1 MTDKVSA
8 SVVEQKTKLLD
19 FVINYDLSISLDVSG
34 WVWVIVLLIIL
45 IYLAVKVFG
54 SSKIQALELDEAEIG
69 VGNQKLKLKPN
80 IVDSQIAYKIWV
92 ELSTRKIGI
101 PVELDKDV
109 IVEVYNSWYKFFEV
123 TRELIKEIPAS
134 KLKRKETRNI
144 IRLSIDVLNNGVRPH
159 LTDWQARFR
168 RWYEYELTNKDKI
181 NISPQDLQKEYPDYE
196 KLTEDLLNVNR
207 KLIKYR
213 EAMYKLAVGV
223 S

>member
-1 MTDKVSA
+1 MVDKVSA
-8 SVVEQKTKLLD
+8 PVVEQKTKLLD
-19 FVINYDLSISLDVSG
+19 FVVNNDLSVSLDVSG
-34 WVWVIVLLIIL
+34 WVWVIVLFIIL
-45 IYLAVKVFG
+45 IILAVKVFG
-54 SSKIQALELDEAEIG
+54 SSKIQTLELDEAEIG

-134 KLKRKETRNI
+134 KLRRKETRNI

-168 RWYEYELTNKDKI
+168 RWYEYELTDKEKI
-181 NISPQDLQKEYPDYE
+181 NISPQDLQKNYPEYE
-196 KLTEDLLNVNR
+196 QLTQDLLKVNR

-223 S
+223 C

>member
-8 SVVEQKTKLLD
+8 SVVEQKSKLLD
-19 FVINYDLSISLDVSG
+19 FVINNDLSVSLDVSG

-45 IYLAVKVFG
+45 IILAVKVFG
-54 SSKIQALELDEAEIG
+54 SNKIQTLEIDEAEIG

-168 RWYEYELTNKDKI
+168 RWYEHELTDQDKI
-181 NISPQDLQKEYPDYE
+181 NVSPQDLQKNYPDY
-196 KLTEDLLNVNR
+196 KQLTQDLLKVNH

>member
-1 MTDKVSA
+1 MTDKASA
-8 SVVEQKTKLLD
+8 PAAAQKSNI
-19 FVINYDLSISLDVSG
+19 FEFIIGNDLSVSVDMNG
-34 WVWVIVLLIIL
+34 WVWITVLLIIVIIAAIKL
-45 IYLAVKVFG
+45 FG
-54 SSKIQALELDEAEIG
+54 SRNIQTLEIDEAEIG

-159 LTDWQARFR
+159 LTSWQAKFR
-168 RWYEYELTNKDKI
+168 RWYENELKDESKVH
-181 NISPQDLQKEYPDYE
+181 ISPQDIQKNYPDYDF
-196 KLTEDLLNVNR
+196 LTTDLIKVNK

-213 EAMYKLAVGV
+213 DAMSKLAVG
-223 S
+223 SK

>member
-1 MTDKVSA
+1 MTDEVSA
-8 SVVEQKTKLLD
+8 PVVEQKTKLLD
-19 FVINYDLSISLDVSG
+19 FVINNDLSVSLDVSG
-34 WVWVIVLLIIL
+34 WLWVIVLLIIL
-45 IYLAVKVFG
+45 IILAVKVFG
-54 SSKIQALELDEAEIG
+54 SKRIQTLELDEAEIG

-80 IVDSQIAYKIWV
+80 VVDSQIAYKIWV

-181 NISPQDLQKEYPDYE
+181 NISPQDLQKNYPDYE
-196 KLTEDLLNVNR
+196 QLTQDLLKVNR

-213 EAMYKLAVGV
+213 EAMYKLAVGIN
-223 S
+223 